1 MPPAGIINDS
11 TGAGC
16 YSLVGSQGISSIQIP
31 DDNEGHPFALSPSPV
46 YEIPFQYGD
55 VLGFYV
61 NISNNNEYD
70 DIHIVS
76 APSGIP
82 NMMVWYTNNQ
92 IASTMDTAYFIG
104 NNPPG
109 DLDSSIRVAPAIS
122 ISIGKQLQSLL
133 LY

>member
-1 MPPAGIINDS
+1 MPPAGIIDDS

-16 YSLVGSQGISSIQIP
+16 YSLVGSQGISSIP
-31 DDNEGHPFALSPSPV
+31 DNDGQFTLRPTPHN
-46 YEIPFQYGD
+46 IPFQHGD

-61 NISNNNEYD
+61 NMSNNNMYE

-109 DLDSSIRVAPAIS
+109 DLDSSSRVAPAIS